1 MVHLNVNTFAKQV
14 NDALFISGR
23 RQKSLCG
30 FIHHIKH
37 SRRTASNVAVF
48 YSMSALKALYTT
60 LLIHTFIQV
69 FFFCAQVL
77 LSAICIHSHSNKS
90 IGKQLSIFPKDI
102 SMAWILEQP
111 GIKQPALVIFSE

>member
-48 YSMSALKALYTT
+48 YSMSALKALYTQQ
-60 LLIHTFIQV
+60 IQK
-69 FFFCAQVL
+69 C
-77 LSAICIHSHSNKS
+77 
-90 IGKQLSIFPKDI
+90 
-102 SMAWILEQP
+102 
-111 GIKQPALVIFSE
+111 